1 MWRICSQSKAQHSFW
16 LQRELFTLLWT
27 ATSYF
32 LLFHSAHWQSFVL
45 LLWNWLPTQTYG
57 ILIVKL
63 KSQGFSKSADP
74 RLLAFLFSSPNC
86 RQYHLGYF
94 QIQYL
99 MIVIF
104 ISQTHNHCSPLLG
117 GQMWKACKKSLGSP
131 RCPRHLWG
139 RLGVLASR
147 QEGVHGLSPTIRP
160 SVGSHNPFL
169 THFAEQRTMMWPCY
183 DSRGQSS
190 WGPGCRWYKS

>member
-1 MWRICSQSKAQHSFW
+1 MERNYDVAD
-16 LQRELFTLLWT
+16 LFSVQGTTFFLAPKGALYIT
-27 ATSYF
+27 MNGRQ
-32 LLFHSAHWQSFVL
+32 LLFAFSFSPLAVL
-45 LLWNWLPTQTYG
+45 VLWNWLPTQTNG

-74 RLLAFLFSSPNC
+74 RLLTFCFH
-86 RQYHLGYF
+86 HLTAGSF
-94 QIQYL
+94 IWAISKYL
-99 MIVIF
+99 IIIF
-104 ISQTHNHCSPLLG
+104 TSQTHNHCSPLLG

-160 SVGSHNPFL
+160 SVGSLNPFL
-169 THFAEQRTMMWPCY
+169 TYFAEQRTMMWPCY